1 MQSNYVVRNNDNCQ
15 YKMNNMVLQDVT
27 QERIT
32 KKTRGFV
39 TRRDFIK
46 DFMILNRPDEI
57 ELEPVITLSETG
69 LIG

>member
-1 MQSNYVVRNNDNCQ
+1 
-15 YKMNNMVLQDVT
+15 MVLQDVT

>member
-32 KKTRGFV
+32 KKQEALLQEGT
-39 TRRDFIK
+39 
-46 DFMILNRPDEI
+46 
-57 ELEPVITLSETG
+57 S
-69 LIG
+69 